1 METRISS
8 DIAPGILRSNFRVA
22 RLDLSVSNIVSQVA
36 REFDVLEADIM
47 SASVSRSIT
56 EARQV
61 AQLFALLIP
70 GYTLKQTGK
79 EIGGR
84 DHATVIYSLKTVI
97 GLYDTNPN
105 YRSRINSIRITLN
118 ISESTLN
125 LHLIKWRKQ

>member
-8 DIAPGILRSNFRVA
+8 DIAPGIHFRVT
-22 RLDLSVSNIVSQVA
+22 RLDLTVSKIVSHVA
-36 REFDVLEADIM
+36 REFDVSKTDIM
-47 SASVSRSIT
+47 SPSISRSVT

-61 AQLFALLIP
+61 VHLFILLLP

-84 DHATVIYSLKTVI
+84 DHSSVIYSIKTVI

-105 YRSRINSIRITLN
+105 YRSRINSIRSYLN
-118 ISESTLN
+118 ISESTFK